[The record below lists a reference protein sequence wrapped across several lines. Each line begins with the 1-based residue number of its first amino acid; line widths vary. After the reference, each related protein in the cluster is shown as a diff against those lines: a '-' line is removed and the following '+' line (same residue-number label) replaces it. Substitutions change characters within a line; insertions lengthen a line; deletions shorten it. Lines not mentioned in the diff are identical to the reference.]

1 MKRNILVLVAVLAAL
16 STIAFAGGL
25 YAIRNNTVVLNK
37 DIDAS
42 GDTTIS
48 VAIPMTEEGT
58 SIIPSKYTERPAY
71 IVWQIYGKHLS
82 RNADSTYRVTIRSV
96 IDGLNYNITNPHIG
110 ADSIMQVAP
119 WSATE
124 QGRRGFLIVTPAI
137 SDTFSIR
144 FVNPHPVLS
153 VDSLTV
159 KWRWLRLQG

>member
-1 MKRNILVLVAVLAAL
+1 MKRNVFVLVAVLAAL
-16 STIAFAGGL
+16 SAIAFAGGL

>member
-1 MKRNILVLVAVLAAL
+1 MKRNVFVLVAVLAAL

-96 IDGLNYNITNPHIG
+96 IDGLNYNIANPHIG

>member
-1 MKRNILVLVAVLAAL
+1 MKRNVFMLVAVLAAL
-16 STIAFAGGL
+16 ATVAFAGGL
-25 YAIRNNTVVLNK
+25 YAIINNTVVTNK
-37 DIDAS
+37 SIAAQS
-42 GDTTIS
+42 DTTVS
-48 VAIPMTEEGT
+48 VAIPMTESGT

-71 IVWQIYGKHLS
+71 IVWQFYGKHLS
-82 RNADSTYRVTIRSV
+82 RTADSTYRVTIRSV

-144 FVNPHPVLS
+144 FVNPHPVLT

>member
-1 MKRNILVLVAVLAAL
+1 
-16 STIAFAGGL
+16 
-25 YAIRNNTVVLNK
+25 
-37 DIDAS
+37 
-42 GDTTIS
+42 
-48 VAIPMTEEGT
+48 
-58 SIIPSKYTERPAY
+58 
-71 IVWQIYGKHLS
+71 
-82 RNADSTYRVTIRSV
+82 V

-159 KWRWLRLQG
+159 KWRWLRQQG